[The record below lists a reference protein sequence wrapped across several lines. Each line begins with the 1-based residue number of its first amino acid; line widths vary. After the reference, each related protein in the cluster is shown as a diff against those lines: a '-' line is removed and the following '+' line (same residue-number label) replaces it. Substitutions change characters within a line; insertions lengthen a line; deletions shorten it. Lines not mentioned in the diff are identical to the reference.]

1 MATQGRR
8 VHSIE
13 KAIFL
18 LDCFLKERR
27 ALSLTELMKMT
38 GWPKSTIHGML
49 ASMLDSAV
57 IEQNPADGKY
67 RLGYHLFELG
77 SAVHTAWDIGALAR
91 PRLLHIVATVNESAY
106 LARLSGDELL
116 LTDCAE
122 PHSGFRVSSEVGS
135 KLPLHCSSQGKAILS
150 TKSAS
155 EVRGLLRRSGMPAF
169 TPQTATTPDLLLE
182 ELALVRERGYAEET
196 EEYRAGLCSVAAPIF
211 NRDGACEFA
220 LGIVGVAVSAQ
231 DARNRAI
238 VEVKDA
244 AREISYELGWRP

>member
-1 MATQGRR
+1 MSTQGRR

-13 KAIFL
+13 KAITL
-18 LDCFLKERR
+18 LDCFLKEGR
-27 ALSLTELMKMT
+27 ALSLTELMHLT

-57 IEQNPADGKY
+57 VEQNAADGKY

-77 SAVHTAWDIGALAR
+77 SAVHTAWDVGALAR
-91 PRLLHIVATVNESAY
+91 PQLLHIVTSVNESAY

-116 LTDCAE
+116 LTDCVE

-155 EVRGLLRRSGMPAF
+155 EVRALLRRTGMPAH
-169 TPQTATTPDLLLE
+169 TPRTQTDPEAFLA
-182 ELALVRERGYAEET
+182 ELALVRERGYAIEDEELCT
-196 EEYRAGLCSVAAPIF
+196 GLRSVAAPIR
-211 NRDGACEFA
+211 NRDGSCEFA
-220 LGIVGVAVSAQ
+220 LGIVGVAGSSTGE
-231 DARNRAI
+231 RAI
-238 VEVKDA
+238 RTVIEA
-244 AREISYELGWRP
+244 AWEISHELGWR